1 MYHTISTQK
10 AFEALFGERDLG
22 LPMLLQERLREV
34 LETFD
39 ENYGADRQCE
49 ADLGGYCVVFS
60 QMTEEEREEYK
71 TILQKYHIQQE
82 EHEYRDEL
90 VKENGLLWI
99 EELFILSA
107 DYGIVFFYPEE
118 IENGGCTK

>member
-10 AFEALFGERDLG
+10 AFGALFGERDLG

-39 ENYGADRQCE
+39 ENYGADRQHE
-49 ADLGGYCVVFS
+49 ADLGGYCVVFPR
-60 QMTEEEREEYK
+60 MAEEERGEYE

-82 EHEYRDEL
+82 EREYRDEL
-90 VKENGLLWI
+90 VRENGLVWI

-118 IENGGCTK
+118 IENGGYTK